1 MKILIIEDD
10 KNKLKQVTSFLRK
23 IYINTEIIERY
34 SYNSGIRELLT
45 GSRFDLLLLD
55 MSMPTFDITSVESG
69 GRPKTFAGKEILR
82 KLKKKRIQLPT
93 IVITQ
98 FERFG
103 DVENTISL
111 EELNQELI
119 DNFSESY
126 IATVYYNSSQD
137 NWKNELK
144 TYIVNEELLN
154 E

>member
-69 GRPKTFAGKEILR
+69 GRPKPFAGKEILR
-82 KLKKKRIQLPT
+82 KLKKKE
-93 IVITQ
+93 
-98 FERFG
+98 F
-103 DVENTISL
+103 
-111 EELNQELI
+111 
-119 DNFSESY
+119 NF
-126 IATVYYNSSQD
+126 
-137 NWKNELK
+137 
-144 TYIVNEELLN
+144 LL
-154 E
+154 